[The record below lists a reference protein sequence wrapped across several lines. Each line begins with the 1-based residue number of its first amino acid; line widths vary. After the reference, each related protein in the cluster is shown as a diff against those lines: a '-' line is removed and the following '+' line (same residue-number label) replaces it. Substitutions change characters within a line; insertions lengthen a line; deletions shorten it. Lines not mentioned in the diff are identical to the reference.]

1 MNNTYKKLCY
11 RLLGKYIEGSSLE
24 NEFSLTLRQAEIN
37 TRGSMFLSIL
47 LVSSLLIG
55 LAIGIILYLLPIKIM
70 NPISAAF
77 LVFAA
82 SSGVSYFQLTSKIQN
97 RRLDIDRHLPFAI
110 SHMSILAATGTT
122 PMNLLHL
129 LASSDHGAV
138 SDELKKIIYSVDIL
152 GKDFIEATIDIARIT
167 PSPHM
172 RSMLIELTRM
182 AHTGGSM
189 ESYLNGRLDQLLIIK
204 REMQKELNQSLG
216 LFSEMYI
223 TFISTGVIM
232 AVLGVTVGSILMG
245 GKIGPFQSSEFFDIF
260 IYLIMPGANVIFFVL
275 LMVMYSPY
283 GEDK

>member
-11 RLLGKYIEGSSLE
+11 RLLGRYIEGSSLE
-24 NEFSLTLRQAEIN
+24 NEFSLTLHQAEIN
-37 TRGSMFLSIL
+37 IRGSMFLSVL
-47 LVSSLLIG
+47 FVSSLLLA
-55 LAIGIILYLLPIKIM
+55 LAIGGILYILSIELI

-82 SSGVSYFQLTSKIQN
+82 SSGAVYFQLTSKIQD
-97 RRLDIDRHLPFAI
+97 RRLAIDRHLPFAI
-110 SHMSILAATGTT
+110 SHMSILAATGT
-122 PMNLLHL
+122 PPLNLLHL

-138 SDELKKIIYSVDIL
+138 SDEIKKIIYSVDIL
-152 GKDFIEATIDIARIT
+152 GKDLIAAIIGVARTT
-167 PSPHM
+167 PSTHM

-189 ESYLNGRLDQLLIIK
+189 ESYLHGRLDQLLIIK
-204 REMQKELNQSLG
+204 REMQKELNMSLA

-223 TFISTGVIM
+223 TFIGTGVIM

-245 GKIGPFQSSEFFDIF
+245 GKIGPFPASVFFDIF
-260 IYLIMPGANVIFFVL
+260 IYFIMPAANVIFFVL

-283 GEDK
+283 GEE